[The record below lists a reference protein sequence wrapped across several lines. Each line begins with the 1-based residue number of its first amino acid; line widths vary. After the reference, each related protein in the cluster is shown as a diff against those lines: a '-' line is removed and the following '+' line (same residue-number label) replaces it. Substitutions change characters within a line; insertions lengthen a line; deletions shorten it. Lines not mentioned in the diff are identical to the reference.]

1 MKRLETDFLVLGG
14 GVAGLTAA
22 IDMAEAG
29 RVLVISKGR
38 RRESSSESAQGGIA
52 AVLGEEDALGLHLDD
67 TIRAGQ
73 GLCREDGVKVLVE
86 EGPNRVRDLMAWG
99 ARFDMTDGRLALARE
114 GAHSRRRILS
124 AGGDATGS
132 EIMRVLTERSRQVGV
147 TWLDSTFTV
156 DLLLDG
162 HGPAPRP
169 RPGHQGGHRVVG
181 ALVLDEAARRLVMI
195 RARAVVLATGGA
207 GQVYARTTNPSVAT
221 GDGLAMAFRA
231 GAVLEDMEF
240 VQFHPT
246 ALALPRAP
254 AFLLTEAMRGE
265 GAVLRNQAGEA
276 FMRRYHPEAELAPRD
291 LVAQAIWR
299 EMATTGAPCVFLDA
313 THLDATFLRRRFPR
327 IDQTCRRYGL
337 DITTDRIPVAPSAH
351 FMMGGVKTDLWG
363 VTTLPGLLA
372 CGEVA
377 CTGVH
382 GANRLASNSLLEGL
396 VFGGRTGRAAIRL
409 AAAGRLAA
417 PPARSRAVQAP
428 APRRARTRPPVARI
442 QRALRQM
449 MWQETGIVREARG
462 LERAAKRLTAW
473 LARVTPDPTDRG
485 RQELI
490 NLLIVARAIVAAA
503 FERTESVG
511 AHYRGDHGRLDS
523 RTDPLARLHILVER
537 DRSRDR
543 SNVGRD
549 AASGV
554 RVWRQ

>member
-1 MKRLETDFLVLGG
+1 MRRLETDFLVLGG
-14 GVAGLTAA
+14 GVAGLRAA
-22 IDMAEAG
+22 IEMAVAG
-29 RVLVISKGR
+29 RVIVVSKGR

-52 AVLGEEDALGLHLDD
+52 AVLGEEDAIGLHLDD

-73 GLCREDGVKVLVE
+73 GLCREEAVKVLVE
-86 EGPNRVRDLMAWG
+86 EGPDRVRDLMAWG
-99 ARFDMTDGRLALARE
+99 ARFDTVGGRLALARE

-132 EIMRVLTERSRQVGV
+132 EIMRVLMERSRQVGV
-147 TWLDSTFTV
+147 TWLDSAFTV
-156 DLLLDG
+156 DLLLDSKG
-162 HGPAPRP
+162 SAPRP
-169 RPGHQGGHRVVG
+169 RPRVVG
-181 ALVLDEAARRLVMI
+181 ALLLDEATGRLVAV

-207 GQVYARTTNPSVAT
+207 GQVYARTTNPPVAT

-265 GAVLRNQAGEA
+265 GAILRNQAGEA

-291 LVAQAIWR
+291 LVAQAIWQ
-299 EMATTGAPCVFLDA
+299 EMAATGARCISLDA

-337 DITTDRIPVAPSAH
+337 DITRDRVPVAPSAH

-363 VTTLPGLLA
+363 ATTLPGLLA

-396 VFGGRTGRAAIRL
+396 VFGDRTGRAAIRPAELFSPQPSLPPL
-409 AAAGRLAA
+409 AHSGLPDREKGRMGG
-417 PPARSRAVQAP
+417 RRGRVQ
-428 APRRARTRPPVARI
+428 VARI

-449 MWQETGIVREARG
+449 MWREAGIVRETRG
-462 LERAAKRLTAW
+462 LERAAERLATW
-473 LARVTPDPTDRG
+473 LVRVAPDPTDRS

-490 NLLIVARAIVAAA
+490 NLLTVGRAIVSAAL
-503 FERTESVG
+503 ERTESVG
-511 AHYRGDHGRLDS
+511 AHYRLDSRRLDS
-523 RTDPLARLHILVER
+523 GPEAASRASASGGLHILLQR
-537 DRSRDR
+537 DPE
-543 SNVGRD
+543 G
-549 AASGV
+549 GV